1 MISNTKKI
9 LLAVLIC
16 SLPSLGSA
24 SENAPATETPAAT
37 VPVQAVQPAA
47 PTTTQKTPEI
57 PKAAQALRIGY
68 ADIDKIQS
76 ESALGKA
83 SLAQVKAKQEKLQ
96 GQIQAKEK
104 QLVKQQDAL
113 KAKLASLSV
122 SQREAKAKEFQK
134 KVEEFQKFGQGA
146 EKELQTLKQELG
158 KSFSEAVEK
167 AAEEFG
173 KASGLA
179 LVVVKRELLYLS
191 SGVDTQ
197 DASEGIIKLMDEK
210 WQKK

>member
-1 MISNTKKI
+1 MFCNSRKV
-9 LLAVLIC
+9 LLALLIC

-24 SENAPATETPAAT
+24 AESAPAAETLKTPA
-37 VPVQAVQPAA
+37 PVQAAPPADA
-47 PTTTQKTPEI
+47 AAAQKTPET

-96 GQIQAKEK
+96 SQIQTKEK

-113 KAKLASLSV
+113 KAKLASLTPA
-122 SQREAKAKEFQK
+122 QREAKAKEFQK

-158 KSFSEAVEK
+158 KSFSDAIEQ
-167 AAEEFG
+167 AAGEYG
-173 KASGLA
+173 KANGLA

-191 SGVDTQ
+191 SGVEAQ
-197 DASEGIIKLMDEK
+197 DVSEGIIKQMNEK

>member
-1 MISNTKKI
+1 MISNTKKV
-9 LLAVLIC
+9 LLALLIC
-16 SLPSLGSA
+16 SLPALGSA
-24 SENAPATETPAAT
+24 AENVPAAETPKTAA
-37 VPVQAVQPAA
+37 PVQAVQPAA
-47 PTTTQKTPEI
+47 AAQKTSET
-57 PKAAQALRIGY
+57 PKTAQALRIGY

-76 ESALGKA
+76 GSALGKA

-96 GQIQAKEK
+96 SQIQTKEK

-113 KAKLASLSV
+113 KAKIASLSA

-134 KVEEFQKFGQGA
+134 KVEEFQKFGQSA
-146 EKELQTLKQELG
+146 EKELQNLKQELG
-158 KSFSEAVEK
+158 KSFSEAVEQ

-173 KASGLA
+173 KTNGLA

-191 SGVDTQ
+191 NGVDTQ

-210 WQKK
+210 WHKK